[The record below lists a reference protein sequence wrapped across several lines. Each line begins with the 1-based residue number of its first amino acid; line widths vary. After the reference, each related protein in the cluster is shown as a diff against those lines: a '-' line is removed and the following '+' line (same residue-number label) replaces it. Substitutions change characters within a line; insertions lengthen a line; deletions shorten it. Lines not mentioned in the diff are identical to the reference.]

1 MVWLLSEL
9 FVTLH
14 YWNSQKWFILGIL
27 SLDFFLSCSYF
38 WWIFSLHVLMKL
50 LKSSYQIVFI
60 KKRDGLRL
68 SYQLSGHLSPGSMI
82 QTTQLVNQHCLKS
95 VQIPFFSGP
104 YFPLFRP
111 NTGKYVPQKTLYLDN
126 FHAVQLLT
134 QYQSKRYL
142 NDYSFFVSLRY
153 MIFGLKCFEKDW

>member
-1 MVWLLSEL
+1 MLR
-9 FVTLH
+9 
-14 YWNSQKWFILGIL
+14 IL
-27 SLDFFLSCSYF
+27 SLDIFLSCSYF
-38 WWIFSLHVLMKL
+38 YWIFSLHVLIKL
-50 LKSSYQIVFI
+50 LKSLYQIVFI

-68 SYQLSGHLSPGSMI
+68 SYQLLGHLSTGSMI

-95 VQIPFFSGP
+95 VQIRCFCGS

-111 NTGKYVPQKTLYLDN
+111 NTGKYVPQKTPYLDN

-142 NDYSFFVSLRY
+142 SDYSFFVSLRY
-153 MIFGLKCFEKDW
+153 MIFGLKCFEKD